1 VTIRARFGHALHR
14 HAIYDQ
20 LLPTRRLMWHARIG
34 VRKAAAWE
42 VDTRPIAAELAAH
55 FSRAGDLQRAIRYHV
70 EAGQVAWRQQ
80 AHHVAAA
87 QYTAALEMVARL
99 PDTPERAR
107 QEAGI
112 WMSLGEACMA
122 AKGYAAPEVEQ
133 AYAQALALCQK
144 TAEAPHLFPT
154 LYGLWGFHLTRGE
167 CRTAQELGERMLRV
181 AQQGRDGDLLVQ
193 AHQAVGLT
201 CYFRGENLPARN
213 HLQQALDLCRVGRAS
228 RPCVPVRLRPRDR
241 VLALHGMAPV
251 GARICRPGVAM

>member
-1 VTIRARFGHALHR
+1 
-14 HAIYDQ
+14 
-20 LLPTRRLMWHARIG
+20 
-34 VRKAAAWE
+34 
-42 VDTRPIAAELAAH
+42 
-55 FSRAGDLQRAIRYHV
+55 
-70 EAGQVAWRQQ
+70 
-80 AHHVAAA
+80 
-87 QYTAALEMVARL
+87 
-99 PDTPERAR
+99 
-107 QEAGI
+107 
-112 WMSLGEACMA
+112 MSLGEACMA

-213 HLQQALDLCRVGRAS
+213 HLQQALDLCRVGGHRGHAFLYGYDPAIVCLLYMAWLQWALGYAHRALQCS
-228 RPCVPVRLRPRDR
+228 QEALERAQEFGYAPSLASAAYVMSLVQNWRGDWSSALQRAQDAMAIANQSGLLCQRRPIR
-241 VLALHGMAPV
+241 
-251 GARICRPGVAM
+251 